1 MIFLNGVY
9 KHWKRRESDASFV
22 LSEFHGSD
30 HQQLSKL
37 VQEAP
42 TIAVREDLERELET
56 LVGKMEAKAD
66 QISKVRRHRLQVSYF

>member
-1 MIFLNGVY
+1 MAVY
-9 KHWKRRESDASFV
+9 TSTKSNASFD
-22 LSEFHGSD
+22 LSVFGVSD

-42 TIAVREDLERELET
+42 TIAVREDLERELEA

-66 QISKVRRHRLQVSYF
+66 QISKVRRHWLQVSYLPMIMLL